1 MSLNIESISII
12 VLKLS
17 SINRYSSFWVEH
29 LGVVDFHFILDFLS
43 GYKPFYLCAFHTHH
57 FVRMKNGLE
66 KNEKEF
72 EKKFAVAVI
81 HVVAV
86 PVNGIAIW
94 PTYKQT
100 IK

>member
-1 MSLNIESISII
+1 
-12 VLKLS
+12 
-17 SINRYSSFWVEH
+17 
-29 LGVVDFHFILDFLS
+29 
-43 GYKPFYLCAFHTHH
+43 
-57 FVRMKNGLE
+57 MKNGLE